1 MEKVEKLGQRQVFTI
16 KRRDTLEKRFNS
28 YFKETQDAI
37 HVIYWAIALLVRNGL
52 SASNFSFIA
61 KDLIRSLFLEND
73 DVRAIPLSCIYFRDY
88 FNDAE
93 WQVIINRLFS
103 SQEEFTQLTEST
115 RLYIENL
122 RPLLNSGEQPTNTKT
137 NMISF
142 FKDANGKRHSWNLS
156 NVNPS
161 ITKEQHYA
169 LLSILGTLDIFEKD
183 GVRRFVEPIYADFL
197 VYKSGFDSRTEEE
210 LTTLQAHPG
219 KLLPVNTKEIETV
232 ASEEILN
239 EERTADQQPE
249 TASAEEAQKEQE
261 IQAKREFLLKDF
273 DRSTVPEEELP
284 NLAMKAILEDKSLR
298 EVQLEMQQEQV
309 QAGKEQQAENPSPK
323 KPLSTK
329 ERFKQLLEQKQRTTY
344 GRQGLIN
351 QINKRGKKRK

>member
-1 MEKVEKLGQRQVFTI
+1 MKKVEKLGQRQVFTI

-28 YFKETQDAI
+28 YFKETKNAI
-37 HVIYWAIALLVRNGL
+37 HVIYCAIALSVRNGL
-52 SASNFSFIA
+52 SASDFSFVA
-61 KDLIRSLFLEND
+61 KDLIRSLFLENE
-73 DVRAIPLSCIYFRDY
+73 DVRSIPLSCIYFRDY

-93 WQVIINRLFS
+93 WQAVINRLFN

-122 RPLLNSGEQPTNTKT
+122 RPLLNSGEQPTKKKT

-156 NVNPS
+156 NVNPA

-169 LLSILGTLDIFEKD
+169 LLSILGTLTIFEKD

-197 VYKSGFDSRTEEE
+197 VYESGFDGRTEEE
-210 LTTLQAHPG
+210 LALLQAQAG
-219 KLLPVNTKEIETV
+219 KLLTITTQTIDTV
-232 ASEEILN
+232 EN
-239 EERTADQQPE
+239 EEAPSEDSAAQQPE
-249 TASAEEAQKEQE
+249 VDEARSE
-261 IQAKREFLLKDF
+261 AFLKDF

-284 NLAMKAILEDKSLR
+284 DLALTSMLEGKSLR
-298 EVQLEMQQEQV
+298 EMQLDLQHEQV
-309 QAGKEQQAENPSPK
+309 DAAKEQQTETTPTK
-323 KPLSTK
+323 KPLSNK
-329 ERFKQLLEQKQRTTY
+329 EGFKKLIAQKQRNQY